1 MKKIMSYMIILT
13 FCVVMAKPVEVEK
26 IATTSAVFSTPE
38 SVNYDSKSG
47 HLFISNIDGDPT
59 GMDGNGY
66 ISIIK
71 KNGEI
76 VNKKWVTGLNA
87 PKGAGIHKNMLY
99 VTDINKVVAI
109 DIDSAKIVRSFS
121 FPEAKFLN
129 DIAIDKDGNI
139 YISDSSPDNSV
150 IYKLKNGHKEK
161 WLDGPVI
168 NRPNG
173 LLIIDEYL
181 YFGNSGEG
189 SIMRAELK
197 TGKVG
202 FVADV
207 GSGVDGLKQDK
218 NGNFIV
224 SDWKGKTSLI
234 TPPDKEEILLNTS
247 EKNINSAD
255 LEFIKEENLLY
266 IPTFLDNRIMIYKIK
281 Y

>member
-87 PKGAGIHKNMLY
+87 PKGAGIHQNMLY